1 MNTPRLRDTVYRYAT
16 PLKGAASVAWQS
28 RFHDA
33 PRFGLVVHHELC
45 AGQWS

>member
-1 MNTPRLRDTVYRYAT
+1 MNIPRLSDTVCRYAT
-16 PLKGAASVAWQS
+16 PLKGAASVARQS

-33 PRFGLVVHHELC
+33 SRFGLVVRQALC